1 MINRWL
7 SQLFGKRRRPIA
19 LDIGGGAVKMLNLK
33 ENTGTPIVDASQIT
47 PLKPG
52 IVVDGIVQSP
62 EDLGEAIASTWDRL
76 EVNQR
81 RVGLALPPNL
91 TFVMEINVDANRVG
105 EDLEIAIEAEA
116 NRSVPY
122 PLDDIYYG
130 YEILGVE
137 GRRKRV
143 RIVCAH
149 KERVDERVAAVEHA
163 GLEAAFM
170 DAAQYCVERTL
181 QAVFATI
188 TLANKSDP
196 QVYLDIGESGTRF
209 YVFYQEQMVYLKS
222 LSLGLGVLFER
233 LNLQYGLSWEEY
245 IVLMMRREHNPSFHE
260 GMANFANLLAQDI
273 QREIELFRATTSFA
287 MPTKLWLGGGGAS
300 ILEIQQSLA
309 ELLNLPTESISLNPL
324 FPPAHPGLS
333 AQYLWVVALGI
344 AIRKE

>member
-1 MINRWL
+1 MINRWF
-7 SQLFGKRRRPIA
+7 SQLFGKPKRPIA
-19 LDIGGGAVKMLNLK
+19 LDIGTGSVKMLNLA
-33 ENTGTPIVDASQIT
+33 ENAGTPLVDASQIT

-52 IVVDGIVQSP
+52 IVVDGSVQSP

-81 RVGLALPPNL
+81 KVGLALPPNL
-91 TFVMEINVDANRVG
+91 TFVMEINVDASRVG

-137 GRRKRV
+137 GRRKKV

-170 DAAQYCVERTL
+170 DAAQYCVERVL
-181 QAVFATI
+181 QAVFSAMP
-188 TLANKSDP
+188 LADKRHP

-209 YVFYQEQMVYLKS
+209 YVFHQEQLVYLKS

-233 LNLQYGLSWEEY
+233 LDLQYRLSWEEY
-245 IVLMMRREHNPSFHE
+245 ILMVMRREHNPSFHE
-260 GMANFANLLAQDI
+260 GIANFANLLAQDI
-273 QREIELFRATTSFA
+273 NREIELFRATTSFA
-287 MPTKLWLGGGGAS
+287 MPTKLWLGGGGAA
-300 ILEIQQSLA
+300 ILEIQQGLA
-309 ELLNLPTESISLNPL
+309 ELLNLPTEVISLNSL
-324 FPPAHPGLS
+324 FPPAHPGLA

-344 AIRKE
+344 AVRKG